1 MFAKMVVGRVSVSR
15 TLDILGIELEPTIIS
30 WSGLYRRCLEFLER
44 YETQPLQTKKF
55 NEMWLNTDKMHYY
68 LNNVR
73 KKGQGS
79 KKYTGFEDLNMQTY
93 IVVSA
98 EVLSRYV
105 SVLMLPMIGIFQW
118 MN

>member
-1 MFAKMVVGRVSVSR
+1 
-15 TLDILGIELEPTIIS
+15 
-30 WSGLYRRCLEFLER
+30 
-44 YETQPLQTKKF
+44 
-55 NEMWLNTDKMHYY
+55 MWFNTDKMHYY

-105 SVLMLPMIGIFQW
+105 FRSDVAYDWNISMDELMKIQENSKKTISILLVVK
-118 MN
+118 

>member
-1 MFAKMVVGRVSVSR
+1 
-15 TLDILGIELEPTIIS
+15 
-30 WSGLYRRCLEFLER
+30 
-44 YETQPLQTKKF
+44 
-55 NEMWLNTDKMHYY
+55 NTDKMHYY

-105 SVLMLPMIGIFQW
+105 FRSDVAYDWNISMDELNEDTRKFKEDHLNTFSRKNDRLDWSYYP
-118 MN
+118 